1 MSCSEKYKTIMDAKD
16 LDRILSRFAYE
27 ILERFPD
34 RDKIAIVGIQTSG
47 AHLARR
53 LVKKL
58 EHLEKRSFDLGILD
72 ITLYRDDLALE
83 KSQPIVRRTDIP
95 FKITQKEIVLID
107 DVLYTG
113 RTVRAALD
121 AIIDFGRPK
130 IIALAVIIDRGL
142 REYPIRP
149 DFIGKTVQT
158 TPVETVR
165 VSLTEEG
172 ETEDRV
178 LIQRGE

>member
-1 MSCSEKYKTIMDAKD
+1 MISARKNETIMDARD

-27 ILERFPD
+27 ILEKFPD
-34 RDKIAIVGIQTSG
+34 RDNLAIVGIHTGG

-58 EHLEKRSFDLGILD
+58 EYLEKRTFDLGILD

-83 KSQPIVRRTDIP
+83 KSQPIVRKTDIP
-95 FKITQKEIVLID
+95 FKITHKEIVLID

-121 AIIDFGRPK
+121 AIVDFGRPK

-142 REYPIRP
+142 RELPIRP
-149 DFIGKTVQT
+149 DFIGKTIQT
-158 TPVETVR
+158 TRNESVSVKLVEENE
-165 VSLTEEG
+165 S
-172 ETEDRV
+172 EDQV
-178 LIQRGE
+178 LIQREV